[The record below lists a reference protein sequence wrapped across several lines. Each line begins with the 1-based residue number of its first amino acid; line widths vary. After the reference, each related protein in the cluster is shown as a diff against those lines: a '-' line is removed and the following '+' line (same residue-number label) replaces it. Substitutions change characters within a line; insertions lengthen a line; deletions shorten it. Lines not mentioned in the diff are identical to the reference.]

1 VLRLAL
7 SYLFR
12 RPVQLLAVLGVG
24 IGLLALLAVLAVM
37 NGLIDMNRTAVRGP
51 MSDLFLMPAASEELP
66 RYEPYRA
73 ALEALPEVEAVA
85 PHLVAFALFDFPDYV
100 VDLSDP
106 SYADLRG
113 IELIGIDPEAEA
125 KVTGFTELLSTA
137 EKLPAADKT
146 MPFAVAGQVF
156 PRPGVL
162 VPDDFA
168 ARMPPPSKDGIVR
181 LSFATLPAVLPAAG
195 EELLPHN
202 AEVHVAASYRGGDF
216 RTRLDRV
223 YMERTGRNGMRYNL
237 LGSKSADFT
246 EILIKLAPG
255 VDFATGKEAI
265 LAGLRQA
272 GITPP
277 GGAAGGVLETW
288 EERSATFLSAIENER
303 RMVALVLFFIIIVA
317 GFGLFATLSALVRE
331 KVRDL
336 GVLAAIGYSPLQRGM
351 LVFLTGGVATAI
363 GAGLGLFGAWQL
375 YLGRDGVA
383 RWLEEHF
390 GIVVFR
396 SDLYVVDGLPATW
409 DPQQAITLTA
419 LTFLLGLFF
428 TAAPA
433 IRAAL
438 LSPVKALRYE

>member
-1 VLRLAL
+1 MLRLAL

-37 NGLIDMNRTAVRGP
+37 NGLIEMNRTAVRGP
-51 MSDLFLMPAASEELP
+51 MSDLVLVPAASEELP
-66 RYEPYRA
+66 KYEAYRKV
-73 ALEALPEVEAVA
+73 LEGLPEVEAAA
-85 PHLVAFALFDFPDYV
+85 PHLIAFALFDFPQYV

-106 SYADLRG
+106 SYADLHG

-125 KVTGFTELLSTA
+125 KVTGFSKLLADA
-137 EKLPAADKT
+137 EKLPVADPQN
-146 MPFAVAGQVF
+146 PFVVANQVF
-156 PRPGVL
+156 SRPGIL
-162 VPDDFA
+162 VPDGFA
-168 ARMPPPSKDGIVR
+168 ARMPRPSKDGITSMNV
-181 LSFATLPAVLPAAG
+181 ATLPAVLPPPG
-195 EELLPHN
+195 QDLQPHN

-216 RTRLDRV
+216 RSRLDRV
-223 YMERTGRNGMRYNL
+223 YMERSGRNGLHYNL
-237 LGSKSADFT
+237 LGSQSADFT
-246 EILIKLAPG
+246 EVLLKVTPG
-255 VDFATGKEAI
+255 IEIRVAKEAI
-265 LAGLRQA
+265 LAGLQQA

-277 GGAAGGVLETW
+277 GGDAGGSLETW

-303 RMVALVLFFIIIVA
+303 RMVALVLFFIVIVA

-336 GVLAAIGYSPLQRGM
+336 GVLAAIGYSPLQRGL
-351 LVFLTGGVATAI
+351 LVFLTGAVATAI
-363 GAGLGLFGAWQL
+363 GSGLGLLGAWQL
-375 YLGRDGVA
+375 YRGRAGIA
-383 RWLEEHF
+383 TWLEDSF

-396 SDLYVVDGLPATW
+396 SDLYVVEGLPATW
-409 DPQQAITLTA
+409 DPQQAFTLTA
-419 LTFLLGLFF
+419 ITFLLGLFF